1 MTKQDYMD
9 ELYDLL
15 RNIDDRQRK
24 KILYEYEDCFNTFM
38 DQGKQVD
45 EIIKIIGTPKEVARR
60 YDVKI
65 FNIDRIYNDNSG
77 VGIKTIIAFIAL
89 MFFNITF
96 VLGPYITVVVL
107 AFCILI
113 ISLSF
118 IFVGIALP
126 LAIILEPLLGFTGY
140 ININMD
146 FQNQVLGNL
155 SLIFGG
161 MSLLFLGIMLILLGI
176 KGIKFIFNLT
186 KSYILFNIRLI
197 KSV

>member
-1 MTKQDYMD
+1 MD

-38 DQGKQVD
+38 DQGKHVD
-45 EIIKIIGTPKEVARR
+45 EIVKIIGTPKEVAKR

-65 FNIDRIYNDNSG
+65 FNIDRLNTENSNF
-77 VGIKTIIAFIAL
+77 GIKAIIAFIAL

-96 VLGPYITVVVL
+96 VLGPYVTVVVMAFVLFIL
-107 AFCILI
+107 A
-113 ISLSF
+113 LSF

-126 LAIILEPLLGFTGY
+126 LAIALEPLLGFTGY
-140 ININMD
+140 ININME
-146 FQNQVLGNL
+146 FQNQILGNL
-155 SLIFGG
+155 AFVFGG
-161 MSLLFLGIMLILLGI
+161 ISFLFLGIVLILVGI
-176 KGIKFIFNLT
+176 KIVKLIFNLT
-186 KSYILFNIRLI
+186 KAYILFNIKLV